1 MIFQNCLRFHSPD
14 YYVYKFRNTT
24 RSIYAKYHYKS
35 CYYLYFFKN
44 YHINWTRA
52 FFKSVPNLV
61 RWLIFNVN
69 VLDVR
74 TWIVT
79 DQFWLIRP
87 HFSFILQALVVQ
99 RLDSAIH
106 RIKLYSVDN
115 TIGFPNTYPLDGDL
129 SGGQR
134 YPTFEQPGPDL
145 PLWVAL
151 AALRAT
157 YMGGRKAIIRGRLL
171 CYTFPSKV
179 GDYLRR
185 GY

>member
-1 MIFQNCLRFHSPD
+1 MIFQNCLKFHSPD

-44 YHINWTRA
+44 YHISWTRA

-69 VLDVR
+69 VLVVW

-79 DQFWLIRP
+79 DQFWWIRP
-87 HFSFILQALVVQ
+87 YFSFILPALVVQ
-99 RLDSAIH
+99 RLDDAIH

-115 TIGFPNTYPLDGDL
+115 TIGFPNIYPVGPTRNLYGWGRGDYSREAIML
-129 SGGQR
+129 YIS
-134 YPTFEQPGPDL
+134 
-145 PLWVAL
+145 VK
-151 AALRAT
+151 
-157 YMGGRKAIIRGRLL
+157 GRRLFGARLL
-171 CYTFPSKV
+171 R
-179 GDYLRR
+179 GDYSWIL
-185 GY
+185 GELGLNWEWKKEG